1 MSAKKASNP
10 HRKEFRAQCWARGR
24 ERKAA
29 RRQTQEN
36 AARVNRE
43 VGFSRWDLAK
53 RERQAR
59 RARKATA

>member
-10 HRKEFRAQCWARGR
+10 HRKEFRTQCWARGR

-36 AARVNRE
+36 AARINRE
-43 VGFSRWDLAK
+43 VGFTRWDLAK
-53 RERQAR
+53 KERTAR
-59 RARKATA
+59 RARKERA